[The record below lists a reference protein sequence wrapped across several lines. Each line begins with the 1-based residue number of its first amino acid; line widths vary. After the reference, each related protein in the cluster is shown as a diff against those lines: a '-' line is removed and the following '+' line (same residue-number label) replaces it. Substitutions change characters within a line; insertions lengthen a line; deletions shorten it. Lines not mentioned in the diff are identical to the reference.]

1 MRGSGIELHGRAL
14 HPGDAEGQ
22 LLHLDTPVSFWGGV
36 DEFGRIIDVHHAQ
49 CGESLTGKVMV
60 MASGRGSSSST
71 TVLAECI
78 RAGTAPA
85 AIVLAECDTILVIGA
100 LVAAELY
107 DLKMPVVQLSPLDL
121 ELLTIPGTAHVWTD
135 PDTVDATVR
144 VDVAP

>member
-1 MRGSGIELHGRAL
+1 MRGSGTELHGRAL
-14 HPGDAEGQ
+14 HPGQAAGEV
-22 LLHLDTPVSFWGGV
+22 LHLDSPVSFWGGV
-36 DEFGRIIDVHHAQ
+36 DESGRIIDVHHPQ

-60 MASGRGSSSST
+60 MAAGRGSSSST

-107 DLKMPVVQLSPLDL
+107 GVQMPLVQVSSSDL
-121 ELLTIPGTAHVWTD
+121 ELLLTGTAHVFADAETL
-135 PDTVDATVR
+135 DATVR
-144 VDVAP
+144 IDQGR